1 MAHQTRRNGVSDRL
15 QFMPRTARRAGVP
28 STATAAGVR
37 TRSDKYFSKVV
48 GKALDIIAILR
59 STADPLPLHD
69 LTLRLD
75 LAKSSVFRILHTLE
89 VSGYVERDNAGRYS
103 VAADLRDWAP
113 GRLRASLVD
122 ATMPALRELSREFC
136 ETVTL
141 AMHFENRIEVVATVE
156 SPHLIRMG
164 NTVGRIVPPHASSL
178 GKAITAFQR
187 EEVRDR
193 LIRGYGIHRFTD
205 HTITDEMELKREFER
220 IRSRGY
226 STDADESVV
235 EGMCFGAPI
244 LSTRGDAVAAISL
257 SAPRMRM
264 RDEQLQKRVVAALR
278 RAADGVSRALA
289 SRTPR

>member
-1 MAHQTRRNGVSDRL
+1 
-15 QFMPRTARRAGVP
+15 MPRPARP
-28 STATAAGVR
+28 AAALTR
-37 TRSDKYFSKVV
+37 TTPGPRQRSDKYFSKVI
-48 GKALDIIAILR
+48 GKALDVIAILR
-59 STADPLPLHD
+59 SSADPMPLNE
-69 LTLRLD
+69 LTLRLE

-89 VSGYVERDNAGRYS
+89 VSGYVERDSAGRYS
-103 VAADLRDWAP
+103 VAPDLREWAP
-113 GRLRASLVD
+113 GRVRASLIE
-122 ATMPALRELSREFC
+122 ATTPALRELSREFC

-164 NTVGRIVPPHASSL
+164 NTVGRILPPHASSL

-220 IRSRGY
+220 VRARGY
-226 STDADESVV
+226 STDADESVL
-235 EGMCFGAPI
+235 EGVCFGAPI
-244 LSTRGDAVAAISL
+244 LSTTGEALAAISL
-257 SAPRMRM
+257 SSPKMRM

-278 RAADGVSRALA
+278 RAAEGVSRALA
-289 SRTPR
+289 PRMRR

>member
-1 MAHQTRRNGVSDRL
+1 
-15 QFMPRTARRAGVP
+15 MPRTARPAA
-28 STATAAGVR
+28 SSSTKTATGAR
-37 TRSDKYFSKVV
+37 KRPDKYFSKVI

-59 STADPLPLHD
+59 SSSEPLSLNE
-69 LTLRLD
+69 LTLRLE

-89 VSGYVERDNAGRYS
+89 VSGYVERDSAGRYS

-113 GRLRASLVD
+113 GRLRVSLVD

-187 EEVRDR
+187 EDVRDR

-220 IRSRGY
+220 VRSRGY
-226 STDADESVV
+226 STDAEESVL

-244 LSTRGDAVAAISL
+244 LTVHGEALAAISV
-257 SAPRMRM
+257 SSPKMRM

-278 RAADGVSRALA
+278 RAADGVSHALA
-289 SRTPR
+289 PRTRS